1 MELSD
6 ERKIRYRA
14 KIGYIIEKMD
24 ALPDDIAMLDDLG
37 IDGILYRVQTSIE
50 AGMDLA
56 AMLVRD
62 IGIEVK
68 DDYDNIDT
76 IEKKNI
82 IEKELAEELK
92 RLNGMRN
99 AIVHKYDDLNTELV
113 LENLESIKKILHR
126 FIEQIEGEL
135 E

>member
-6 ERKIRYRA
+6 ERINRYRA

-50 AGMDLA
+50 AGMDLV

-82 IEKELAEELK
+82 IKKELAEELK

-99 AIVHKYDDLNTELV
+99 AIVHKYGDLNIELI
-113 LENLESIKKILHR
+113 LENLESIKEILHR

>member
-6 ERKIRYRA
+6 ERKNRYRV

-24 ALPDDIAMLDDLG
+24 ALPDDTAILDDLG

-50 AGMDLA
+50 AAMDLA

-99 AIVHKYDDLNTELV
+99 VIVHKYDDLNTELV
-113 LENLESIKKILHR
+113 LENLESIKEILHR
-126 FIEQIEGEL
+126 FIEQIEEEL

>member
-1 MELSD
+1 MELSE
-6 ERKIRYRA
+6 ERKNRYRA

-24 ALPDDIAMLDDLG
+24 ALPDDTAILDDLG

-50 AGMDLA
+50 AAMDLA

-68 DDYDNIDT
+68 DDYENVDT
-76 IEKKNI
+76 INKKNI

-99 AIVHKYDDLNTELV
+99 AIVHKYGDLKTELI
-113 LENLESIKKILHR
+113 LENIESIKEILHR
-126 FIEQIEGEL
+126 FIEKIEGVL